1 MEGIILELE
10 ALTTPLAGIVGLS
23 LLAVVFGIVMLGYTA
38 EEEKAGRRLY
48 WAEWP
53 IPGSEAPSPEEEEFR
68 LAA

>member
-1 MEGIILELE
+1 M
-10 ALTTPLAGIVGLS
+10 S
-23 LLAVVFGIVMLGYTA
+23 LLAVAVGGVLFGYMA

-53 IPGSEAPSPEEEEFR
+53 IPGTEETSFEEKGFR